1 MKATHSLVVMGLL
14 ALVSGLGGLYAMTQ
28 DAEFAT
34 EEPIV
39 TVQEDEPNGSVPGVD
54 GAITRVLTSLGV
66 MERRPLT
73 AVGDIPDEVV
83 RTLAGFDTTLVLHA
97 QPGGSP

>member
-1 MKATHSLVVMGLL
+1 MKATNSLVVLGLL
-14 ALVSGLGGLYAMTQ
+14 ALVSGLGGIYAMTK

-39 TVQEDEPNGSVPGVD
+39 TVQEDEPNGAVPGVD

-66 MERRPLT
+66 MERWALT
-73 AVGDIPDEVV
+73 DMGDIPDEVV
-83 RTLAGFDTTLVLHA
+83 RTLAAFDTTLVLQV
-97 QPGGSP
+97 QPDGSP